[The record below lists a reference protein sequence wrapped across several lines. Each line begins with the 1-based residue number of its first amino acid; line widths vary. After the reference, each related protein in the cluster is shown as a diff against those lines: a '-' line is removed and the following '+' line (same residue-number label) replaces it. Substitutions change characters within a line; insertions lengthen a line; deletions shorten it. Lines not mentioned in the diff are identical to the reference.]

1 MQTIPEN
8 IEHRIQLK
16 KIEIKNYEQSIKNYP
31 PQRMQTHGEPYLR
44 KLQNEL
50 IILNNE
56 LEDREKQI
64 RKNIYHKR
72 RNKRKTV

>member
-1 MQTIPEN
+1 MQLIPEN

-16 KIEIKNYEQSIKNYP
+16 KIEIKNYEQTMKNYP

-44 KLQNEL
+44 KLKNEL

-56 LEDREKQI
+56 LEDRDKQI
-64 RKNIYHKR
+64 RKEIYLKRKKR
-72 RNKRKTV
+72 RN